1 MATSATASVQEWRV
15 SSNLASPLGSLES
28 MSAIARFAPGDPI
41 YLSGDPADFWYRIL
55 SGACRKCA
63 YGLGGSRQIVDFL
76 CAGDLF
82 GYDAQDV
89 HSFSTEAIVPGTTV
103 ARYPRRNAERVADS
117 DPQVARRI
125 RELAFGSV
133 LRVQSR
139 LLILGRA
146 TALEKVGSFLLEM
159 VDRFRIRPVGPVT
172 LPMSR
177 YDIADYLAMAAETV
191 SRALTNLRERGVIRF
206 DSVRCLQ
213 IPDRELLERVVESSM
228 NEMKPRPLCPRAP
241 RNQVP
246 AVRARLAG
254 SACTLQATLE
264 EASN

>member
-1 MATSATASVQEWRV
+1 MATSATGSVQEWRA
-15 SSNLASPLGSLES
+15 SPELASPLGSLES
-28 MSAIARFAPGDPI
+28 MSTVAQFAPGDLI
-41 YLSGDPADFWYRIL
+41 YLSGDPADFWYRLL

-63 YGLGGSRQIVDFL
+63 YVLDGSRQIVDFL
-76 CAGDLF
+76 RPGDLF

-89 HSFSTEAIVPGTTV
+89 HSFSVEAMVSGTTV
-103 ARYPRRNAERVADS
+103 ARYPRRSAERVADF

-133 LRVQSR
+133 LRVQRR

-146 TALEKVGSFLLEM
+146 TALEKVSSFLLEM
-159 VDRFRIRPVGPVT
+159 VDRFRTSPVGPVT

-213 IPDRELLERVVESSM
+213 IPDRESLEKICESPMS
-228 NEMKPRPLCPRAP
+228 EIRTRPLSPRAP
-241 RNQVP
+241 RNQGS
-246 AVRARLAG
+246 AVRASLAG
-254 SACTLQATLE
+254 A
-264 EASN
+264 ASTRQQH